1 MAAHKKRVLIV
12 AHQTAGSPELM
23 AEVKA
28 RAERSP
34 AEFTLVVPS
43 VAHGLHRVVDPQDH
57 DKTEARG
64 VLALALPK
72 LSSAAGSEV
81 KGVVGDSNPLDA
93 AHDAVNLGDFDEI
106 IVSTLPHTVSKW
118 LKLDLPH
125 KLRGLGLPV
134 TTVTATEVDRTFV
147 TTSN

>member
-1 MAAHKKRVLIV
+1 MAAHRSRVLIV
-12 AHQTAGSPELM
+12 AHQTAESPELI
-23 AEVKA
+23 AEVSA

-43 VAHGLHRVVDPQDH
+43 VAHGLHRIVDPQDH
-57 DKTEARG
+57 DNTEARG

-72 LSSAAGSEV
+72 LSAAAGTEV
-81 KGVVGDSNPLDA
+81 KGVIGDPNPLDA
-93 AHDAVNLGDFDEI
+93 AQDAVNLGDFDEI

-125 KLRGLGLPV
+125 KLEGLGLPV
-134 TTVTATEVDRTFV
+134 TTVTATEADRDFL
-147 TTSN
+147 TTST